1 MGLETGTYISS
12 LNSANPTTSDNKTEG
27 DDHIRLIKST
37 LLSTFPSVTGAVTAS
52 HTELN
57 ALDGITASVTELNY
71 VDGVTS
77 AVQTQLDAKLGNTNW
92 SFSTNRLVNGG
103 NTQPSFS
110 VARTTAQTSGTV
122 ILFDSENHDYGNN
135 YNTGTGVFTA
145 PVTGVYL
152 FCASVAAENVTGTTI
167 TPYFVIS
174 VGGTNSIALAE
185 ATIEN
190 STTGYVSLS
199 VVFQLTAN
207 DQVDVR
213 SNSAFSANYYTRNG
227 PYSRFSGRLLG

>member
-12 LNSANPTTSDNKTEG
+12 LNAANPTTSDNKTEG

-37 LLSTFPSVTGAVTAS
+37 LLATFPNVTGAVTAT
-52 HTELN
+52 HTTLSN
-57 ALDGITASVTELNY
+57 AIG
-71 VDGVTS
+71 S
-77 AVQTQLDAKLGNTNW
+77 AQW
-92 SFSTNRLVNGG
+92 SMNSDRLVNGG

-122 ILFDSENHDYGNN
+122 ILFDSENHDYGSN

-199 VVFQLTAN
+199 VVFQLSAN